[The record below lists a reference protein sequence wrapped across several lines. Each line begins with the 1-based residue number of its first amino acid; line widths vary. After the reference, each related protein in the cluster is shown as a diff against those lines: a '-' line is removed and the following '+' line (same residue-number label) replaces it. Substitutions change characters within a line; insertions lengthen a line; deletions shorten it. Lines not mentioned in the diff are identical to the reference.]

1 MHARHYPRRPTVLP
15 SSMQLERSSTVLP
28 VPPLRAPASRDWG
41 ALVASILCVVFAT
54 VGALPFLAA
63 GIVRSTWAETWA
75 VRATEKLLKD
85 HGVTASYGVGVRLW
99 PVALELRNL
108 KVASTDGGGP
118 AITSPRAAV
127 RPRFFALLS
136 GKLAID
142 QIEIDAPSIRID
154 VEQGKLKNLDFKAP
168 DQRATP
174 GGPIRAPF
182 SVFTVADAQIDLTV
196 DGIHGTAKEID
207 IDVTADDD
215 PEEGSSFEVAVRAG
229 ESWVTRRRPT
239 LGERT
244 EDTPVLSV
252 DDDALCSID
261 GRFRIEPHAL
271 LIRRLTAAGA
281 ADLDA
286 APNTLPGCHLPAD
299 DKRIVKLAVNHLQV
313 EWPRTPSDS
322 WQIAGHVKA
331 RAPVEIAQRFVPFP
345 DTDGWVGVDV
355 DVRYAHDT
363 TIPDVSGHLEA
374 RDFKLLRYHFM
385 QSFDGE
391 VSIRENVV
399 TFPHAKLGI
408 ADGFASFTDLTVE
421 PLVKGVPM
429 KLKLDV
435 AGSSFTTLM
444 KNLGVSDHAHVSW
457 DLRELHAPLISGTIL
472 PLHLDGDFVA
482 QTGNFLVFDKAADDP
497 GRQRIIG
504 IKEAGI
510 RAHVAIRPAALE
522 FASIHLTLPTSTLDG
537 GFCSIG
543 FHNDIRVDV
552 PQAKIDLVDIA
563 PLASIPLAGQMDLVA
578 HMAGPFNAPVLE
590 ADSSIQ
596 NFVFSDMPFGNVTA
610 GHTSLHGLV
619 VTLRDVKASKGRS
632 TYEMPSA
639 RLDFGTGAPLLMDA
653 KVSSQNLGVR
663 DFFGVFRMDDDPRF
677 TEIDGTL
684 QTQATLHL
692 ALGGPEDVCGAG
704 FLDVRATT
712 HADGLKLYG
721 ETFDDGDAD
730 LSYRWTDRLAG
741 LDGADLDLRALTL
754 HKVHPHGKGP
764 VLGVVLGSGTLR
776 RGGAINMSLV
786 LQSLPLSRV
795 DALGALTRQAEGTV
809 SGLLLMGGTL
819 ESYTA
824 QGDLDVSQTRFR
836 GATFGP
842 SALHIGFAQAATAAK
857 PIGKTHCGAT
867 IYPAFDKASYL
878 AGVGSRTDYSVD
890 GDLFG
895 GQVHLDHVTVA
906 HEKTS
911 LVKGKIGLR
920 GLQLGPV
927 LEAARGTPEDENATA
942 PARVEGELSGDI
954 TIDKLDADDLS
965 HAVVRVSP
973 TKLVASRGG
982 QTLALQTT
990 GATIAVADDAL
1001 SFPPLVFQMS
1011 SPNGLSGS
1019 CTVNGSVSS
1028 LFREPVVSLSAE
1040 LAPIDLGVLVGIV
1053 PKLERSAGT
1062 IKGSLAIKGK
1072 LAALD
1077 VDGKLQVRGAELG
1090 VHGWPSDLTDMNL
1103 DVLVD
1108 SNEARIA
1115 NGAAKFAGGTVKVT
1129 GSAPIKGSSLG
1140 AASASIVA
1148 RGIHLS
1154 PAAGI
1159 TATLDANLEVAES
1172 SQASGAEALPH
1183 VTGDV
1188 MVTSFEYTRPIN
1200 LEASAFGGV
1209 AKRTNVEVY
1218 DPSLDALRL
1227 DILVRSR
1234 SPLRIKN
1241 NLIEIA
1247 LGIDSDA
1254 VLVTGT
1260 DQRFGLRGELKAMPG
1275 GRFHLRANDFDVRQ
1289 GIIRFEDPT
1298 RIAPSVDVTA
1308 VTEYRRYSDTTAG
1321 SAAAAGTGAG
1331 GLWRISLHAYGD
1343 ADHLHLDMTSDPPLS
1358 QEDIVLL
1365 LTIGMTRAEVDQL
1378 QAGSLGASAA
1388 LEALATVSGADRA
1401 VKAAFPVIDD
1411 FRFGSAYS
1419 PQTGR
1424 TEPQV
1429 IVGKHLTDN
1438 VRATV
1443 ATSVGEDEELRAN
1456 VEWRLNKRLGVQA
1469 SYDNINDVS
1478 SSVIGNVGVD
1488 LRWHLEFQ

>member
-1 MHARHYPRRPTVLP
+1 
-15 SSMQLERSSTVLP
+15 
-28 VPPLRAPASRDWG
+28 
-41 ALVASILCVVFAT
+41 VAFLLCVVFAV
-54 VGALPFLAA
+54 VGAVPFLLA
-63 GIVRSTWAETWA
+63 GIVRSSWAETWA
-75 VRATEKLLKD
+75 VKETERLLHD
-85 HGVTASYGVGVRLW
+85 HGITASYAVGVHLW
-99 PVALELRNL
+99 PVAVELTQVR
-108 KVASTDGGGP
+108 VDSTDGGGP
-118 AITSPRAAV
+118 AVTSPRASV

-142 QIEIDAPSIRID
+142 QIEIDAPAIRLS
-154 VEQGKLKNLDFKAP
+154 VVQGKVTNLDIKAP
-168 DQRATP
+168 EGNNKREGAF
-174 GGPIRAPF
+174 RAPF
-182 SVFTVADAQIDLTV
+182 SVFTVADAQIDLTI
-196 DGIHGTAKEID
+196 DGVHGAAKEID

-215 PEEGSSFEVAVRAG
+215 PEAGSSFEVAVRAG
-229 ESWVTRRRPT
+229 ESWVTRRRAMQGMHPEAEPI
-239 LGERT
+239 LA
-244 EDTPVLSV
+244 V

-261 GRFRIEPHAL
+261 GRFRIEPHGL
-271 LIRRLTAAGA
+271 LIRRLTASGA

-286 APNTLPGCHLPAD
+286 APGTLPGCQLPKS
-299 DKRIVKLAVNHLQV
+299 DKRNVQLSVNHLQV
-313 EWPRTPSDS
+313 EWPRAQDDP
-322 WQIAGHVKA
+322 WQVAGHIKA
-331 RAPVEIAQRFVPFP
+331 RAPVEIARRFIPFP
-345 DTDGWVGVDV
+345 DSDGWVGADV
-355 DVRYAHDT
+355 DVRYGRDT
-363 TIPDVSGHLEA
+363 VIPDISGHVEA
-374 RDFKLLRYHFM
+374 RDIKLERYRFA
-385 QSFDGE
+385 QSFDAD
-391 VSIRENVV
+391 VNLRRNVITV
-399 TFPHAKLGI
+399 PHATLGI
-408 ADGFASFTDLTVE
+408 AEGIVTFTDLTVD
-421 PLVKGVPM
+421 PLEKGVPF
-429 KLKLDV
+429 KTKLDM
-435 AGSSFTTLM
+435 AHASFTTLM
-444 KNLGVSDHAHVSW
+444 SNLGVSDHAHVSW
-457 DLRELHAPLISGTIL
+457 DLRELHAPTIAGTIL

-482 QTGNFLVFDKAADDP
+482 QTGNFLVFDRAAEDP
-497 GRQRIIG
+497 AKQRLIG
-504 IKEAGI
+504 IKETGI

-522 FASIHLTLPTSTLDG
+522 FAAIHLTLPNSTLDG

-552 PQAKIDLVDIA
+552 PQAKIDLVDIT
-563 PLASIPLAGQMDLVA
+563 PLATIPLAGQIDLNA
-578 HMAGPFNAPVLE
+578 HMAGMFNAPHLD
-590 ADSSIQ
+590 ADATIQ
-596 NFVFSDMPFGNVTA
+596 NFVFGDMPFGNVTA
-610 GHTSLHGLV
+610 SHVSLTGLV
-619 VTLRDVKASKGRS
+619 VSLRDVKASKGRS

-712 HADGLKLYG
+712 HADQLKLYG

-776 RGGAINMSLV
+776 RGGALNMSLV

-795 DALGALTRQAEGTV
+795 DALGSLTRQAEGTV
-809 SGLLLMGGTL
+809 SGLLNLAGTL

-824 QGDLDVSQTRFR
+824 QGDVDVSSTRFR
-836 GATFGP
+836 GSTFGP
-842 SALHIGFAQAATAAK
+842 SQLHIGMTQSQIAAK
-857 PIGKTHCGAT
+857 PIGKTRCGAT

-878 AGVGSRTDYSVD
+878 ANNGTHSDYSLD

-906 HEKTS
+906 QQKTAQI
-911 LVKGKIGLR
+911 KGKIALR
-920 GLQLGPV
+920 ALSLGPV
-927 LEAARGTPEDENATA
+927 IEAARAPHEEDTA
-942 PARVEGELSGDI
+942 SPQTRIEGELSGDI
-954 TIDKLDADDLS
+954 AIDTLDMSDLS
-965 HAVVRVSP
+965 HAIVRVSP
-973 TKLVASRGG
+973 TKLVATRGG
-982 QTLALQTT
+982 QTLALQTL
-990 GATIAVADDAL
+990 GATVGVSLDTL
-1001 SFPPLVFQMS
+1001 TLPPLVFRLS
-1011 SPNGLSGS
+1011 SPNGLSGT
-1019 CTVNGSVSS
+1019 CTVNGSVSTV
-1028 LFREPVVSLSAE
+1028 FKEPVVSVTAD
-1040 LAPIDLGVLVGIV
+1040 LAPIDLGVLVGVV
-1053 PKLERSAGT
+1053 PKLERSVGT
-1062 IKGSLAIKGK
+1062 ISGSLAAKGK
-1072 LAALD
+1072 LGALD
-1077 VDGKLQVRGAELG
+1077 VDGKLQVRGAEFAM
-1090 VHGWPSDLTDMNL
+1090 HGWPSDVTDMNV
-1103 DVLVD
+1103 DVVVD

-1115 NGAAKFAGGTVKVT
+1115 HGAAKFAGGTVVVT
-1129 GSAPIKGSSLG
+1129 GSAPIRGSSLG
-1140 AASASIVA
+1140 AANALLTA

-1159 TATLDANLEVAES
+1159 TATVDANLEIAES
-1172 SQASGAEALPH
+1172 SQASGADALPH

-1188 MVTSFEYTRPIN
+1188 NVTSFEYTRPIN
-1200 LEASAFGGV
+1200 LEASALGGV

-1218 DPSLDALRL
+1218 DPSLDSLKL

-1234 SPLRIKN
+1234 APLRIKN
-1241 NLIEIA
+1241 NLVEIA
-1247 LGIDSDA
+1247 LAIDSDA

-1260 DQRFGLRGELKAMPG
+1260 DQRFGLRGELKALAG
-1275 GRFHLRANDFDVRQ
+1275 GRFHLRANDFEVRQ

-1298 RIAPSVDVTA
+1298 RISPTVDVTA

-1321 SAAAAGTGAG
+1321 AAAAAGTGAG

-1343 ADHLHLDMTSDPPLS
+1343 AEHLRLDMTSDPPLS

-1438 VRATV
+1438 VRASV

-1456 VEWRLNKRLGVQA
+1456 VEWRLNKRLGIQA
-1469 SYDNINDVS
+1469 AYDNINDVS
-1478 SSVIGNVGVD
+1478 SSVVGNVGVD